1 MSDIC
6 YKRLH
11 SFWLLPPHSAEAR
24 KWQCPN
30 LVLLF
35 ALDFLLVLSDK
46 EKTKLHNI
54 LLVAYKAR
62 VRTYPSESVEKK
74 GFLHFV

>member
-1 MSDIC
+1 MAMSQFGSII
-6 YKRLH
+6 
-11 SFWLLPPHSAEAR
+11 
-24 KWQCPN
+24 
-30 LVLLF
+30 
-35 ALDFLLVLSDK
+35 ALDLLVLSDK
-46 EKTKLHNI
+46 EKLHNI